1 MIKKHRSGKI
11 KLPVFEYN
19 WSKEVDKEEPNIK
32 VIQDQIDTFLFVIQ
46 KKENFKINDLYNE
59 FKIFIK
65 LIISRGHLTRLEEKY
80 QDKFLEITK
89 FTKDYWHRN
98 IQK

>member
-11 KLPVFEYN
+11 KLPVFEYS
-19 WSKEVDKEEPNIK
+19 WSKEINKEEPNIE
-32 VIQDQIDTFLFVIQ
+32 VIQDQIDTFIFVIQ
-46 KKENFKINDLYNE
+46 KKENFKINDLRNE

-65 LIISRGHLTRLEEKY
+65 LIIRHGHITRLEEKY

-89 FTKDYWHRN
+89 FVKDYWRSN
-98 IQK
+98 V

>member
-11 KLPVFEYN
+11 KLPVFEYS
-19 WSKEVDKEEPNIK
+19 WSKEIDKEEPNFR
-32 VIQDQIDTFLFVIQ
+32 VIQDQIDTFIFVIQ
-46 KKENFKINDLYNE
+46 KKENFKINDLRNE

-65 LIISRGHLTRLEEKY
+65 LIIRHDHITRLEEKY

-89 FTKDYWHRN
+89 FVKDYWRGD
-98 IQK
+98 I

>member
-11 KLPVFEYN
+11 KLPVFEYR
-19 WSKEVDKEEPNIK
+19 WSKEMDKEEPDIE

-46 KKENFKINDLYNE
+46 KKENFKINDLRNE
-59 FKIFIK
+59 FKTFIK
-65 LIISRGHLTRLEEKY
+65 LIIRRGHLTRLEEIY

-89 FTKDYWHRN
+89 FVKDFWRN
-98 IQK
+98 NI